1 MSLSKNITIAQIARE
16 ASVSVATV
24 SRIINK
30 NGYVKPET
38 RQKVIEAMDA
48 LGGIAEWYCRR
59 AEVQVLQALFLYAG
73 MRLPHC
79 VLKAGAGDGT
89 QVIML

>member
-1 MSLSKNITIAQIARE
+1 M
-16 ASVSVATV
+16 
-24 SRIINK
+24 
-30 NGYVKPET
+30 VKRLRHRPA
-38 RQKVIEAMDA
+38 K
-48 LGGIAEWYCRR
+48 GSGIAEWYCRR